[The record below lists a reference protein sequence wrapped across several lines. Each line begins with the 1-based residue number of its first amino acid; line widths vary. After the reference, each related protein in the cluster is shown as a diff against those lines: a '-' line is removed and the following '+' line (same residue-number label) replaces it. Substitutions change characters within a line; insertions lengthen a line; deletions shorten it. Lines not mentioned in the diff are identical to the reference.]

1 MSLTGLL
8 PRLVGEARTPQE
20 IRDAVYLF
28 GEDTGSKQSRFWLLL
43 VLATAIAT
51 AGVVGDSTAT
61 VIGAM
66 IIAPLAVPIQGV
78 AVAIAYGELTPLL
91 RSAATLAAAV
101 LVVVLLAAG
110 IAVLLPELK
119 PIGDNSQVTG
129 RISPTLV
136 DLAAAVATGFAGA
149 FAVGRRDIGD
159 ILPGVAIAISLVPPL
174 AVVGVAAVAADWSGA
189 LGAFLLFVTNVLAIV
204 VAGVLLF
211 SALRVTKNRR
221 VDPAFHAR
229 PVYAVVGVSSIV
241 VVAALSVFT
250 YRAVDLANRQAA
262 AKAVAGPWAKRY
274 GEQLQQVRYNG
285 SDLTLVVVGTT
296 DGAQDR
302 QLPSLLHD
310 AMPAGTT
317 ITVDRIVGSRDV
329 VGRVGE

>member
-1 MSLTGLL
+1 MRLTGLL
-8 PRLVGEARTPQE
+8 QRLVGEARTPQE

-28 GEDTGSKQSRFWLLL
+28 GEDTASKQSRFWLLL
-43 VLATAIAT
+43 VLATVIAT

-78 AVAIAYGELTPLL
+78 AVAITYGELTPLL
-91 RSAATLAAAV
+91 RSAALVAAAV

-110 IAVLLPELK
+110 IAIVLPELT
-119 PIGDNSQVTG
+119 PIDDNSQVTG
-129 RISPTLV
+129 RVSPTLI

-174 AVVGVAAVAADWSGA
+174 AVVGVTAVASDWTGA
-189 LGAFLLFVTNVLAIV
+189 LGAFVLFVTNVLAIV

-211 SALRVTKNRR
+211 SALRVTKSRR
-221 VDPAFHAR
+221 VDRAFHAR
-229 PVYAVVGVSSIV
+229 PVYAVVGIASFV
-241 VVAALSVFT
+241 VVAALSVVT
-250 YRAVDLANRQAA
+250 YRTVDLANRQAA
-262 AKAVAGPWAKRY
+262 AKAVARPWADRH

-285 SDLTLVVVGTT
+285 SELTVVVVGTT
-296 DGAQDR
+296 DGSQDR
-302 QLPSLLHD
+302 DLPSLLRD
-310 AMPAGTT
+310 AVPAGTT
-317 ITVDRIVGSRDV
+317 VTVDRIVGSRDV
-329 VGRVGE
+329 VGTVGE